1 MKETFTS
8 TWFIALMFAL
18 TTPTRGI
25 TTIIGIVLL
34 IKQYNDRKGL
44 IKKYGEINSL
54 DQVIADKDHVIA
66 DKDYY
71 ITELE
76 EEISNKEG
84 EISTLEESLSQQ
96 IKEHKQKIADMNKE
110 KDLLESE
117 LKCKHYN
124 FSDYD
129 ALSSEECKNKL
140 ALLKTEE
147 SALIKNNNALIEH
160 AEAQSSK
167 KVITNNE
174 KQILRCF
181 SAECDNVLLNLTVKN
196 IDSSR
201 SKITRSFE
209 SLNRIFSVDG
219 MELSNQMLDYK
230 LKELD
235 LVYTFSLKKEQEKE
249 IQTAIK
255 EQMREEAKAQRE
267 LENKKKQLQKDQT
280 QCNNEV
286 KKLMM
291 YMQKTN
297 NDIEK
302 KLYVDKIHELEE
314 KIKEL
319 EKEQTSVA
327 EREANAKAG
336 YVYVISNIGSFGK
349 DIYKIGMTRRL
360 EPMDRINELSSA
372 SVPFAFDVHAMI
384 FSTDA
389 PELESKLHQ
398 IFDKNRVNR
407 INTRKEFFHVSLD
420 KIEEAVKD
428 NFDNT
433 VEFTRIPAAKEYNES
448 MRMIESESVVQ

>member
-1 MKETFTS
+1 MYRAVPGHASKSDHGRFNRGET
-8 TWFIALMFAL
+8 
-18 TTPTRGI
+18 
-25 TTIIGIVLL
+25 
-34 IKQYNDRKGL
+34 
-44 IKKYGEINSL
+44 
-54 DQVIADKDHVIA
+54 
-66 DKDYY
+66 

-249 IQTAIK
+249 IQKAIK

>member
-18 TTPTRGI
+18 TTPTKGI

-54 DQVIADKDHVIA
+54 DQVIADKD
-66 DKDYY
+66 YY

-96 IKEHKQKIADMNKE
+96 IKAHKQKIADMNKE
-110 KDLLESE
+110 KDLLENE

-129 ALSSEECKNKL
+129 ALTSEECKNKL
-140 ALLKTEE
+140 ALLKAEE

-160 AEAQSSK
+160 TEAQSSK

-249 IQTAIK
+249 IQKAIK

-407 INTRKEFFHVSLD
+407 INTRKEFFHVGLD

>member
-249 IQTAIK
+249 IQKAIK

>member
-1 MKETFTS
+1 
-8 TWFIALMFAL
+8 MFAL

-249 IQTAIK
+249 IQKAIK

>member
-249 IQTAIK
+249 IQKAIK

-398 IFDKNRVNR
+398 IFDKNCVNR

>member
-1 MKETFTS
+1 
-8 TWFIALMFAL
+8 
-18 TTPTRGI
+18 
-25 TTIIGIVLL
+25 
-34 IKQYNDRKGL
+34 
-44 IKKYGEINSL
+44 
-54 DQVIADKDHVIA
+54 
-66 DKDYY
+66 
-71 ITELE
+71 
-76 EEISNKEG
+76 
-84 EISTLEESLSQQ
+84 
-96 IKEHKQKIADMNKE
+96 
-110 KDLLESE
+110 
-117 LKCKHYN
+117 
-124 FSDYD
+124 
-129 ALSSEECKNKL
+129 
-140 ALLKTEE
+140 
-147 SALIKNNNALIEH
+147 
-160 AEAQSSK
+160 
-167 KVITNNE
+167 
-174 KQILRCF
+174 
-181 SAECDNVLLNLTVKN
+181 
-196 IDSSR
+196 
-201 SKITRSFE
+201 
-209 SLNRIFSVDG
+209 
-219 MELSNQMLDYK
+219 
-230 LKELD
+230 
-235 LVYTFSLKKEQEKE
+235 
-249 IQTAIK
+249 
-255 EQMREEAKAQRE
+255 
-267 LENKKKQLQKDQT
+267 
-280 QCNNEV
+280 
-286 KKLMM
+286 MM

>member
-25 TTIIGIVLL
+25 TTIIGIILL

-54 DQVIADKDHVIA
+54 DQVIA

-129 ALSSEECKNKL
+129 ALTSEECKNKL

-160 AEAQSSK
+160 AETQSSK

-249 IQTAIK
+249 IQKAIK

>member
-249 IQTAIK
+249 IQKAIK

-407 INTRKEFFHVSLD
+407 INTRKEFFHV

>member
-181 SAECDNVLLNLTVKN
+181 SVECDNVLLNLTVKN

-249 IQTAIK
+249 IQKAIK

-297 NDIEK
+297 NEIEK

>member
-129 ALSSEECKNKL
+129 ALTSEECKNKL

-160 AEAQSSK
+160 AETQSSK

-249 IQTAIK
+249 IQKAIK